1 LLEVTSLVFWST
13 LMMPSFAVGI
23 TKHENCRSLLTHNK
37 KMCMTPLIWFAFKK
51 LSVQNKIIINAQII
65 ENVCHMSQ
73 QGQHVVQ
80 KLFEICDPIKLS
92 KHLGKIYFK
101 KYNFV
106 LEHFYDCR
114 SKDLF
119 LLGRRGIMISPTS
132 YKQLLS

>member
-1 LLEVTSLVFWST
+1 
-13 LMMPSFAVGI
+13 
-23 TKHENCRSLLTHNK
+23 
-37 KMCMTPLIWFAFKK
+37 
-51 LSVQNKIIINAQII
+51 
-65 ENVCHMSQ
+65 MSQ

-132 YKQLLS
+132 YKQLLHQKIYDDLAGAQPTVVDCMLGVNSS